1 MTNNTEILRTEGL
14 KRSYLVNETK
24 IDVLKGINL
33 TINNQEFIAI
43 MGKSGSGKT
52 TLLKLLGM
60 LDRPTE
66 GKVFF
71 KGEDSNSLRGDRL
84 AMIRRREIGFI
95 YQDYYLM
102 DSLSV
107 RENIMLPKILDHSP
121 VEESITEAE
130 KLADIMGVRALLD
143 KKIFELSGGEKQR
156 AAICRALMNHS
167 DLILADEPT
176 GNLDSASSETVMEYL
191 QMINKD
197 LKKAIGIH
205 IMFVAIAQ
213 ISNLPQLIHAGA
225 LRTADEIVS
234 YLLFAP
240 IDIFV
245 VQSIYF
251 FGEEY
256 AWRGCLQ
263 GRLQNIF
270 GKRMGVILLGI
281 IWELWHM
288 PLWFQISEPGQ
299 GKLIVLLVLM
309 RMPYVIAL
317 AVFLGWAYMK
327 TNNIWLCVLIH
338 GVNNA
343 AGSAFDSDLVTVADT
358 VESVSVFDGIMT
370 AVAVIVMLL
379 FLFTKEYRKGKRV

>member
-1 MTNNTEILRTEGL
+1 M
-14 KRSYLVNETK
+14 
-24 IDVLKGINL
+24 VLCAAKVITGKAADDML
-33 TINNQEFIAI
+33 TVSSMALSIV
-43 MGKSGSGKT
+43 
-52 TLLKLLGM
+52 LLLG
-60 LDRPTE
+60 R
-66 GKVFF
+66 
-71 KGEDSNSLRGDRL
+71 
-84 AMIRRREIGFI
+84 MIDE
-95 YQDYYLM
+95 Q
-102 DSLSV
+102 
-107 RENIMLPKILDHSP
+107 
-121 VEESITEAE
+121 
-130 KLADIMGVRALLD
+130 
-143 KKIFELSGGEKQR
+143 ELY
-156 AAICRALMNHS
+156 
-167 DLILADEPT
+167 PF
-176 GNLDSASSETVMEYL
+176 
-191 QMINKD
+191 KD
-197 LKKAIGIH
+197 LKKAIGIY

-213 ISNLPQLIHAGA
+213 ISNLQQLIHAGA

-234 YLLFAP
+234 NLLFAP

-317 AVFLGWAYMK
+317 AVFFGWAYMK

-343 AGSAFDSDLVTVADT
+343 AGAAFDSDLVTVADT

-379 FLFTKEYRKGKRV
+379 FLFTKEYRKGERV

>member
-52 TLLKLLGM
+52 TLLKLLGL

-71 KGEDSNSLRGDRL
+71 KGEDSDSLRGDRL

-156 AAICRALMNHS
+156 AAICRSLMNHS

-176 GNLDSASSETVMEYL
+176 GNLDSQNSSE
-191 QMINKD
+191 
-197 LKKAIGIH
+197 
-205 IMFVAIAQ
+205 
-213 ISNLPQLIHAGA
+213 
-225 LRTADEIVS
+225 
-234 YLLFAP
+234 
-240 IDIFV
+240 
-245 VQSIYF
+245 
-251 FGEEY
+251 
-256 AWRGCLQ
+256 
-263 GRLQNIF
+263 
-270 GKRMGVILLGI
+270 
-281 IWELWHM
+281 
-288 PLWFQISEPGQ
+288 
-299 GKLIVLLVLM
+299 
-309 RMPYVIAL
+309 VIAL
-317 AVFLGWAYMK
+317 LRETSQKYEQTIIMITHNRSIAQTADRVLNVSDGVLTDLGR
-327 TNNIWLCVLIH
+327 CR
-338 GVNNA
+338 
-343 AGSAFDSDLVTVADT
+343 
-358 VESVSVFDGIMT
+358 E
-370 AVAVIVMLL
+370 
-379 FLFTKEYRKGKRV
+379 

>member
-52 TLLKLLGM
+52 TLLKLLGL

-167 DLILADEPT
+167 DLLLADEPT
-176 GNLDSASSETVMEYL
+176 GNLDSASSETCEKINDKERWIKIKIKKKNLLLYIEIANALEEMPKQIQKEFVSNKKDNGLHGYGMKNIQDIVKKYDGIFEYKVYEDHL
-191 QMINKD
+191 IFMI
-197 LKKAIGIH
+197 
-205 IMFVAIAQ
+205 
-213 ISNLPQLIHAGA
+213 
-225 LRTADEIVS
+225 
-234 YLLFAP
+234 
-240 IDIFV
+240 
-245 VQSIYF
+245 SIY
-251 FGEEY
+251 
-256 AWRGCLQ
+256 
-263 GRLQNIF
+263 
-270 GKRMGVILLGI
+270 
-281 IWELWHM
+281 
-288 PLWFQISEPGQ
+288 
-299 GKLIVLLVLM
+299 
-309 RMPYVIAL
+309 
-317 AVFLGWAYMK
+317 
-327 TNNIWLCVLIH
+327 NN
-338 GVNNA
+338 
-343 AGSAFDSDLVTVADT
+343 
-358 VESVSVFDGIMT
+358 
-370 AVAVIVMLL
+370 
-379 FLFTKEYRKGKRV
+379 